1 MQTLYRNVKISLF
14 EFGGVQRL
22 SGELNRCSKKYRDLF
37 NGNYGETPQRVRTI
51 FQEIRETPTIN
62 ECRLK
67 SLKILN
73 SLLIFFNQNDYP
85 ITKQEFNDLQV
96 DDLISIYELLLEQ
109 NLYKKREMERV
120 KT

>member
-1 MQTLYRNVKISLF
+1 MT
-14 EFGGVQRL
+14 
-22 SGELNRCSKKYRDLF
+22 
-37 NGNYGETPQRVRTI
+37 
-51 FQEIRETPTIN
+51 
-62 ECRLK
+62 
-67 SLKILN
+67 N